1 MPSFPV
7 HVKEFAAR
15 FVAAIRFLTIFPFP
29 GKIGHGSA
37 ELGASTPFFPII
49 GLILGCIGAA
59 ACRLLWT
66 VLPPLAA
73 AVLLTTVLLGFS
85 GGLHLDGLADTA
97 DGFFSARPRD
107 TILVIMRDS
116 RIGAMG
122 VIALVL
128 VLLLKV
134 SALAGLS
141 RSDALKAALLMP
153 VAGRCAI
160 LILMALLPYARPEG
174 GLGTLFYTRRSRLTG
189 VWAFVFFS
197 FLAWLLL
204 GNGSWL
210 PITLFTLT
218 VFGFSFFCKRV
229 INGATGDTLGAACEL
244 CEACTAL
251 AIAALT
257 WSV

>member
-1 MPSFPV
+1 MQSFLV
-7 HVKEFAAR
+7 HVKGFAAR

-29 GKIGHGSA
+29 GKIGHGRA

-49 GLILGCIGAA
+49 GLLLGGMGSA
-59 ACRLLWT
+59 ACWLLWS
-66 VLPPLAA
+66 VLPPSAA

-122 VIALVL
+122 VLSLVL

-134 SALAGLS
+134 SALTGLS
-141 RSDALKAALLMP
+141 RSDALKAAFLMP

-174 GLGTLFYTRRSRLTG
+174 GLGTLFYTRRSRLAG
-189 VWAFVFFS
+189 VWAFLFFS
-197 FLAWLLL
+197 FSALLLL
-204 GNGSWL
+204 GNGCWL

-218 VFGFSFFCKRV
+218 VLGFSLFCKQV

-251 AIAALT
+251 AIAALV
-257 WSV
+257 WSA